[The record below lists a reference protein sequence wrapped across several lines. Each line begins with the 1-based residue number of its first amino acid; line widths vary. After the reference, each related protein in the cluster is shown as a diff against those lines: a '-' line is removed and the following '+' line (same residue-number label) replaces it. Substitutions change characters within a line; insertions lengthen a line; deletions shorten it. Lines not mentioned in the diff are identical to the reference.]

1 MLRFADMTLDEDLV
15 RRARRAAQALLDSH
29 PELAERHVARWL
41 GGRAEYL
48 KA

>member
-1 MLRFADMTLDEDLV
+1 MLRFADMTLDENLV
-15 RRARRAAQALLDSH
+15 RQARRAAQTLLESRPD
-29 PELAERHVARWL
+29 LAARHVARWL